1 MDPTVIVREDVHGPL
16 ELVPTCFNMLIAGAG
31 SFTNTF
37 AVAVLPVPPLV
48 EVIVPVV
55 LV

>member
-1 MDPTVIVREDVHGPL
+1 MDPAVIVREDVQGPL
-16 ELVPTCFNMLIAGAG
+16 ELVPTCFNMLMAGAG
-31 SFTNTF
+31 SFTSTF

-48 EVIVPVV
+48 EVIAPVV